1 MISFKQSQWH
11 VLVGAIVVHDQVHV
25 QVLGNGACVPSSG
38 VNLPEPH
45 PGVAGVGRVPQ
56 AIGSTADVARGG
68 QARFPGSSTTSTRQT
83 MPKTYSA
90 APDLASLLD
99 GSSAGELIPAL
110 ATRGL
115 QQLIE
120 LEVAAVL
127 GAERHERTE
136 ERLGY
141 RNGYRSRTLTTQ
153 VGDLALQIPKLRA
166 GSFIPSI
173 LEPRRRIDQALYA
186 VIMEAY
192 INGVSTRKV
201 DALVAALGS
210 QSGIS
215 KSQVSRICQEI
226 DQQVQ
231 AFLNRPLEGSGY
243 AYVYLDATYL
253 NGRQGKAQQV
263 TSRAAVVAMGVNG
276 DGRRELLGL
285 KVGNSET
292 EAFWAEFISHLRERG
307 LAGVK
312 LVISDAHAGLTK
324 AIRRQLQGCVWQR
337 CRVHFARNLLQCVP
351 KAHQGM
357 VTAALRS
364 VFAQESEEE
373 IESRWDDLAASLAE
387 RFPKAAALMH
397 EAKEDVLAFRHFPQP
412 HWKKVWSTNL
422 LERVNEE
429 IKRRTRVVGIFPNDA
444 AIIRLVGA
452 VLLEQHEHWQ
462 LEGRRMFSAESM
474 AAIPELD
481 VIPALQALSA

>member
-1 MISFKQSQWH
+1 
-11 VLVGAIVVHDQVHV
+11 
-25 QVLGNGACVPSSG
+25 
-38 VNLPEPH
+38 
-45 PGVAGVGRVPQ
+45 
-56 AIGSTADVARGG
+56 
-68 QARFPGSSTTSTRQT
+68 
-83 MPKTYSA
+83 MPRAHLA
-90 APDLASLLD
+90 ASELASLLD
-99 GSSAGELIPAL
+99 GSSAGELIPEL
-110 ATRGL
+110 ARYGL

-120 LEVAAVL
+120 LEASAVI
-127 GAERHERTE
+127 GADRHERSE
-136 ERLGY
+136 ERVNH
-141 RNGYRSRTLTTQ
+141 RNGHRPRTLTTQ

-173 LEPRRRIDQALYA
+173 LEPRRRVDQALYA

-192 INGVSTRKV
+192 IGGVSTRKV
-201 DALVAALGS
+201 DALVGALGS

-231 AFLNRPLEGSGY
+231 AFLSRPLESSGY

-253 NGRQGKAQQV
+253 KGRCGKAQQV
-263 TSRAAVVAMGVNG
+263 CSRAVVVAMGVNE

-285 KVGNSET
+285 KVGDSET
-292 EAFWAEFISHLRERG
+292 ETFWSEFISHLKERG
-307 LAGVK
+307 LGGVK
-312 LVISDAHAGLTK
+312 LVISDAHTGLTK

-364 VFAQESEEE
+364 VFAQETAQE
-373 IESRWDDLAASLAE
+373 IESRWDDLATSLAE

-397 EAKEDVLAFRHFPQP
+397 EAREDVLAFRHFPKD
-412 HWKKVWSTNL
+412 HWRKIWSTNL

-444 AIIRLVGA
+444 AITRLVGA

-474 AAIPELD
+474 ATIPELGD
-481 VIPALQALSA
+481 TPALQALSA

>member
-1 MISFKQSQWH
+1 
-11 VLVGAIVVHDQVHV
+11 
-25 QVLGNGACVPSSG
+25 
-38 VNLPEPH
+38 
-45 PGVAGVGRVPQ
+45 
-56 AIGSTADVARGG
+56 
-68 QARFPGSSTTSTRQT
+68 
-83 MPKTYSA
+83 MPKHHVA
-90 APDLASLLD
+90 APELAALLD
-99 GSSAGELIPAL
+99 GSSAGELIPEL
-110 ATRGL
+110 ARYGL

-120 LEVAAVL
+120 LEASAVV
-127 GAERHERTE
+127 GADRHERSE
-136 ERLGY
+136 ERVNH
-141 RNGYRSRTLTTQ
+141 RNGYRPRTLTTQ
-153 VGDLALQIPKLRA
+153 VGDLALQIPKLRS
-166 GSFIPSI
+166 GGFLPTI
-173 LEPRRRIDQALYA
+173 LEPRRRVDQALYA

-192 INGVSTRKV
+192 IGGVSTRKV

-231 AFLNRPLEGSGY
+231 AFLSRPLQEAGY

-253 NGRQGKAQQV
+253 KGRLGKAQQV
-263 TSRAAVVAMGVNG
+263 CSRAVVVAMGVNE

-285 KVGNSET
+285 KVGDSESET
-292 EAFWAEFISHLRERG
+292 FWAEFIAHLKERG
-307 LAGVK
+307 LGGVK
-312 LVISDAHAGLTK
+312 LVISDAHTGLTK
-324 AIRRQLQGCVWQR
+324 AIRRQLQGSVWQR

-364 VFAQESEEE
+364 VFAQETTEE

-397 EAKEDVLAFRHFPQP
+397 GAKEDVLAFRPFPRD
-412 HWKKVWSTNL
+412 HWRKIWSTNL

-444 AIIRLVGA
+444 AITRLVGA

-474 AAIPELD
+474 ATIPELGD
-481 VIPALQALSA
+481 TPALQAAGA